1 MSDEARIAW
10 SGKWIQ
16 AVVDG
21 RWEYVKRTRD
31 VGAAVILALTDARE
45 VVLVEQFRV
54 PLGRRCLELPAG
66 LVGDETPG
74 EAASASAARELEEET
89 GFRAAHWEEL
99 GEFHASP
106 GMSAEGF
113 RLFRATGLT
122 RVGPGGGVD
131 AHEEIAVHV
140 VPLDEVAG
148 FVAARRAR
156 GVAIDVK
163 LLALLPRAA

>member
-1 MSDEARIAW
+1 MASEVAW

-31 VGAAVILALTDARE
+31 VTAAVILAITDAQE
-45 VVLVEQFRV
+45 VVLVEQDRV
-54 PLGRRCLELPAG
+54 PIGRRCLELPAG
-66 LVGDETPG
+66 LVGDDTPG
-74 EAASASAARELEEET
+74 EAASASAERELEEET

-99 GEFHASP
+99 GEFFASP

-113 RLFRATGLT
+113 RLFKATGLT
-122 RVGPGGGVD
+122 RIGAGGGVD
-131 AHEEIAVHV
+131 EHEQIDVHV
-140 VPLDEVAG
+140 VTIAEVPA
-148 FVAARRAR
+148 FVAAKRAQ

-163 LLALLPRAA
+163 LLALLPYAD